1 MRSFVPC
8 ATNTPRRISP
18 VGENM
23 RSTTGK
29 PWRSTAGNTAGR
41 WISIAF
47 VQYHLHLQLSDACA
61 YAHSRG
67 VILKGDLPIGVSP
80 TSADAWFAP
89 RLFNMDSQAGAP
101 PDAFS
106 AFGQNWGF
114 PTYDWKRMAGDSFGW
129 WKSRLAK
136 MSEYFDAFRI
146 DHILGFFRIWEIP
159 VDSVRGLFGAFQ
171 PCVAVLV
178 RRTEKPGVSIS
189 PGGRFVTPCVSERM
203 LDEIFGAYAQEV
215 QSKYVG
221 EGRLA
226 ASCSTQ
232 RKIAARFRADDEH
245 DRILSEGLMRLTEEV
260 LFVEDP
266 RKRGGFIIR
275 GSRPMPL
282 MRIVRST
289 MPRAGVSMRCTT
301 NSFYRRH
308 NACWRD
314 SAMSKAAS
322 AARLYRN
329 DGLRR
334 GSGHDSGLCS
344 GGDAPPPESF
354 RSKYSGCPSRP
365 GSFLPIRRVIPIS
378 RYAPPRRTT

>member
-1 MRSFVPC
+1 M
-8 ATNTPRRISP
+8 
-18 VGENM
+18 
-23 RSTTGK
+23 
-29 PWRSTAGNTAGR
+29 
-41 WISIAF
+41 
-47 VQYHLHLQLSDACA
+47 
-61 YAHSRG
+61 
-67 VILKGDLPIGVSP
+67 SP

-159 VDSVRGLFGAFQ
+159 VDSVRGLLGHF
-171 PCVAVLV
+171 
-178 RRTEKPGVSIS
+178 S
-189 PGGRFVTPCVSERM
+189 PALPYSSEELKSRGFDLSGGRFVTPCVSERM

-215 QSKYVG
+215 KSKYVR

-266 RKRGGFIIR
+266 RKRGFYHPRIAAPCHLCVSFARRCLAQEFRCVVRRILLLPPQRMLEGF
-275 GSRPMPL
+275 G
-282 MRIVRST
+282 
-289 MPRAGVSMRCTT
+289 
-301 NSFYRRH
+301 
-308 NACWRD
+308 D
-314 SAMSKAAS
+314 EQAAS
-322 AARLYRN
+322 AARLHRN

-344 GGDAPPPESF
+344 GGDAPPRNPFARNTRMPKSAGELF
-354 RSKYSGCPSRP
+354 CRSVS
-365 GSFLPIRRVIPIS
+365 VIPIS